1 MSWQPYCNTIVT
13 EADCWLG
20 RQCHD
25 TKICIVTEGLGLAS
39 FWLQYKILYCD
50 SGLGKRWGR
59 RARAGEQAALAWG
72 ARQRA
77 AGART
82 RFGRAT
88 GACRRATAL
97 ERAGRAGSRRA
108 GRQALWAAGARGCWA
123 AGRAERARQGWLGGL
138 GARAGQRLCT
148 RCTRLVFGL
157 VQLGIFSESN
167 FWTLFVNPVHEHCS
181 SQNFSKKKIY

>member
-1 MSWQPYCNTIVT
+1 MGWQPYCNTIVT

-25 TKICIVTEGLGLAS
+25 TKICIVTEGLGLAG

-50 SGLGKRWGR
+50 SGLGRRWSR
-59 RARAGEQAALAWG
+59 RARARAQAALAWG

-77 AGART
+77 TGADTVQTRGGRAAGASM
-82 RFGRAT
+82 
-88 GACRRATAL
+88 GAAAL
-97 ERAGRAGSRRA
+97 ERVGRAGGRRA
-108 GRQALWAAGARGCWA
+108 GRQARGATRCA
-123 AGRAERARQGWLGGL
+123 AGRAERAGQGWLGGL

-148 RCTRLVFGL
+148 RCTRPVFGP
-157 VQLGIFSESN
+157 VRLGIFPESN

-181 SQNFSKKKIY
+181 SQNFPKKKIY